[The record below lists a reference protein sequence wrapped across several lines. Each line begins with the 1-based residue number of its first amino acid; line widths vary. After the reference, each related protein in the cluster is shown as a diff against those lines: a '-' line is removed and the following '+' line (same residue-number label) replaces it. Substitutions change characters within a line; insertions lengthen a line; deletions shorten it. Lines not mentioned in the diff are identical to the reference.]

1 MASWLIMSVSE
12 DDTVLLDYL
21 SSLLLVPEAVPV
33 PLLQPCL
40 KVMLDHQALLLP
52 LSELG
57 GMQAV
62 CGPLA
67 KSSPNQWRLDP
78 YSNLELFDLR
88 AVLGLEP
95 CDYSDVN
102 WQGHSLKLKSGQQ
115 SVLVDQII
123 GPQESSAGQV
133 WHQFNGLSYTLVS
146 A

>member
-1 MASWLIMSVSE
+1 MSASE

-21 SSLLLVPEAVPV
+21 SSLLLVPEAAPV

-40 KVMLDHQALLLP
+40 KVRLGHQALLLP

-62 CGPLA
+62 CGPLTN
-67 KSSPNQWRLDP
+67 SSPNQWRLDP
-78 YSNLELFDLR
+78 YSDLQLFDLR
-88 AVLGLEP
+88 EVLGLEP
-95 CDYSDVN
+95 CDYTDAH
-102 WQGHSLKLKSGQQ
+102 WQGHSLKLKSGQH

-123 GPQESSAGQV
+123 GPQKSSADQV
-133 WHQFNGLSYTLVS
+133 WHQFNGLGYTLVS